1 MAHDDE
7 VHSDHCLNFFINEL
21 YKAFNDLIDEH
32 EAFKRKS
39 KELKTL
45 NQTLGERLNAITKE
59 KDQQIKED
67 QKF

>member
-1 MAHDDE
+1 MYE
-7 VHSDHCLNFFINEL
+7 
-21 YKAFNDLIDEH
+21 AFNDLIDEH
-32 EAFKRKS
+32 KALKRKS